1 MPLVVWLGDV
11 IGDVTGDVNGD
22 VTGDVAGDVNGDV
35 TGDVGFDGGIGNG
48 NWTGVYFN
56 YISDEITRVFKPYCV
71 LTTTL
76 DSVNLISGCSM
87 VGHRLEMRLIAN
99 LTKEVVYKLI
109 MDDVPNPDFGY
120 FF

>member
-1 MPLVVWLGDV
+1 MVLFALR
-11 IGDVTGDVNGD
+11 TG
-22 VTGDVAGDVNGDV
+22 TS
-35 TGDVGFDGGIGNG
+35 FGNG